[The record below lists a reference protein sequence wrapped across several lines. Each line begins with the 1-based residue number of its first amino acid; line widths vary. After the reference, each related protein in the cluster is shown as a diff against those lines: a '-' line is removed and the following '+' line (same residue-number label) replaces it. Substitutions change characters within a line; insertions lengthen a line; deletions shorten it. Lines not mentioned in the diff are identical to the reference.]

1 MTLMDLVWIVVKGAA
16 GIAVLLGL
24 VAYGTLLERRVA
36 AWIQDRVG
44 PNRVGPL
51 GLLQPIA
58 DGVKLLMKE
67 PMMPSYVNKVY
78 YNLAPCLVV
87 TPALLLVG
95 VLPFGSTIGGD
106 RAAIADLDLGLLFVF
121 AITSLAVYGIVL
133 AGWASNS
140 KYPMLGGVCS
150 SAQMISYEVCIGLSI
165 VGVLL
170 TTSTMNLS
178 EIVMNQAENG
188 WLCFRQPLGCLLFT
202 VAAFAETNRL
212 PFDFPEAE
220 QELVAGYHT
229 EYAGMKFAMFQMGE
243 YANMIV
249 SAGVIVTLFF
259 GGWSLPFAP
268 FNGPVDSLGLEL
280 LHIGVF
286 LAKLVGM
293 VFFFMWVRWSLPRFR
308 YDQLMGMCWNAM
320 VPLSLLNLFITAA
333 WITFGA

>member
-1 MTLMDLVWIVVKGAA
+1 MTLESFILIVVKAVA
-16 GIAVLLGL
+16 GIAVLLGM
-24 VAYGTLLERRVA
+24 VAYGTLLERKVA

-67 PMMPSYVNKVY
+67 PMMPSYVHPIY

-87 TPALLLVG
+87 TPALLMVG
-95 VLPFGSTIGGD
+95 VLPFGSTIGGE

-121 AITSLAVYGIVL
+121 AVTSLAVYGIVL

-140 KYPMLGGVCS
+140 KYPMLGGVRS

-170 TTSTMNLS
+170 TTGTMNLS
-178 EIVMNQAENG
+178 EIVQNQADDG
-188 WLCFRQPLGCLLFT
+188 WLCWRQPLGCLLFT

-229 EYAGMKFAMFQMGE
+229 EYSGMKFAMFQMGE

-268 FNGPVDSLGLEL
+268 FNGPVEGLGLEL
-280 LHIGVF
+280 LHVAVF

>member
-1 MTLMDLVWIVVKGAA
+1 MTLEDLVWILVRAVIGV
-16 GIAVLLGL
+16 AVLLGL
-24 VAYGTLLERRVA
+24 VAYSTLLERKVA

-44 PNRVGPL
+44 PNRVGPF

-58 DGVKLLMKE
+58 DGVKLLTKE

-78 YNLAPCLVV
+78 YLLAPCLVII
-87 TPALLLVG
+87 PSWLLLS
-95 VLPFGSTIGGD
+95 VLPFGSTIGGEP
-106 RAAIADLDLGLLFVF
+106 AVIADLDLGLLFIF
-121 AITSLAVYGIVL
+121 AVTSLAVYGIVL

-140 KYPMLGGVCS
+140 KYPMLGGVRS

-178 EIVMNQAENG
+178 EIVRNQAENG
-188 WLCFRQPLGCLLFT
+188 WLAWRQPLGFLLFT
-202 VAAFAETNRL
+202 VAAFAETNRA

-243 YANMIV
+243 YANMVV
-249 SAGVIVTLFF
+249 SSATIVTLFL

-268 FNGPVDSLGLEL
+268 FNGAVDSIVLEL
-280 LHIGVF
+280 LHIAVF
-286 LAKLVGM
+286 LGKTVFM
-293 VFFFMWVRWSLPRFR
+293 IFFFMWVRWTLLRFR

-320 VPLSLLNLFITAA
+320 VPLSLLNLFVTAA
-333 WITFGA
+333 WIAFGA